1 MSFRM
6 SCRASSQGNLMRIID
21 RLRAAGVCL
30 SLGAGVV
37 SSSPGLA
44 ASLPKDAVPVAAAD
58 AAAKVAPGAFDDE
71 RIRKLLAEGQ
81 DPAVSLVS
89 IHKRQGAF
97 SLHLAHEAKELPDP
111 APFIAEVARSL
122 LRQGQV
128 LHRHGI
134 PVEGLVLSVFVP
146 ELLDDGQG
154 GVKRGSGRM
163 QVLSLVVPEKD
174 WQNVNWPSL
183 DHRVM
188 LEVAGVS
195 FSPAGRLAALQF
207 CKHKADADAAP
218 LFCAAAASGRRKEPM
233 SVLFGAMAPE
243 TAPAKAPGSSGR

>member
-1 MSFRM
+1 M
-6 SCRASSQGNLMRIID
+6 
-21 RLRAAGVCL
+21 
-30 SLGAGVV
+30 
-37 SSSPGLA
+37 
-44 ASLPKDAVPVAAAD
+44 
-58 AAAKVAPGAFDDE
+58 AKAAPGTFDE
-71 RIRKLLAEGQ
+71 ARIRKLLAEGQ

-89 IHKRQGAF
+89 IHQRHGAF
-97 SLHLAHEAKELPDP
+97 SLHFSHEAKDLPDP
-111 APFIAEVARSL
+111 APFIAEVAQSL

-233 SVLFGAMAPE
+233 SVLFGAMAPA